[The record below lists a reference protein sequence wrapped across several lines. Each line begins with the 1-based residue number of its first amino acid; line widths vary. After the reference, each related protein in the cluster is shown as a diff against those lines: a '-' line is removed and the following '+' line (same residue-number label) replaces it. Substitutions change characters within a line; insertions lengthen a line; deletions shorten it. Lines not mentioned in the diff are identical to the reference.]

1 MAVVVPALTLTAT
14 IRMKVIPT
22 TAAVIPAGMD
32 TSIPMMTAAV
42 NAMTVLTMTTVIV
55 GDTEKRTQIHSGLYF
70 QNQTQSAARKKALT
84 ASGNV
89 RKLKTAGKVL
99 RFLKKFMRRKNERVQ
114 NCRKSVKC

>member
-22 TAAVIPAGMD
+22 TAAVIPAGID

-55 GDTEKRTQIHSGLYF
+55 GE
-70 QNQTQSAARKKALT
+70 
-84 ASGNV
+84 
-89 RKLKTAGKVL
+89 KLKTN
-99 RFLKKFMRRKNERVQ
+99 KKF
-114 NCRKSVKC
+114 